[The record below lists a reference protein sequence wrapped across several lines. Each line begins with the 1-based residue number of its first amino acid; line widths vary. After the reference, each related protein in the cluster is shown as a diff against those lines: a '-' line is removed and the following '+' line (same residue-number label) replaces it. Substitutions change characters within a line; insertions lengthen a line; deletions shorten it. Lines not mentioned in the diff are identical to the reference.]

1 MIGRHRFVAAA
12 VAAVSIASA
21 TPALAHVPVAGGGFL
36 GGFLHPLFVPVH
48 LLALAALGLLIGQQ
62 EQGRSQVVTMFA
74 VGLMAGL
81 TAIALAAGPSSA
93 NHVLV
98 VVAALAGLWV
108 AAARSLPQ
116 IAGWPLAA
124 VAGAAIGLDS
134 PPEVASITA
143 ANLMLVGTGLGA
155 LACVAVLAFLVAR
168 LRRDWQRIG
177 VRVAGSWTA
186 AAAILVLAA
195 RLAG

>member
-1 MIGRHRFVAAA
+1 MSGGHRRVAAA
-12 VAAVSIASA
+12 VAAASITSA
-21 TPALAHVPVAGGGFL
+21 TPALAHGSVAGGGFL
-36 GGFLHPLFVPVH
+36 GGLLHPFFVPEH
-48 LLALAALGLLIGQQ
+48 FLALIALGLLIGQQ
-62 EQGRSQVVTMFA
+62 EHGRSQVVTMFA

-81 TAIALAAGPSSA
+81 AAIALAAGPSSA

-98 VVAALAGLWV
+98 AVAGVAGLWTS
-108 AAARSLPQ
+108 AARPLPQ

-134 PPEVASITA
+134 PPEVASLFA

-155 LACVAVLAFLVAR
+155 LACVVAVAALVAR

-177 VRVAGSWTA
+177 VRVAGSWAA
-186 AAAILVLAA
+186 AAAILVMAA